1 MPVLSIVK
9 FFIYFIF
16 PSIFPLNGWLW
27 FPIGSNVLDK
37 PHTFFF
43 SEYPLKSKSFL
54 IFIVF
59 PLYVFPLFTLSE
71 NSYIS
76 STESIYI
83 IFSSFLS
90 ISTSTTFFSG
100 SSIQFNSVAL
110 PTVAFFSPAPFI
122 AQNFLSLLTKFCT
135 VTFPNSSTTIVPS
148 DGLSP
153 LKFNSPTSFSFV
165 CIVSPSESIPYS
177 YDTGYVVL
185 LPVTFFD
192 P

>member
-1 MPVLSIVK
+1 M
-9 FFIYFIF
+9 
-16 PSIFPLNGWLW
+16 
-27 FPIGSNVLDK
+27 GSNVLDN

-43 SEYPLKSKSFL
+43 SEYSLKSKSFL

-71 NSYIS
+71 NAYIS

-90 ISTSTTFFSG
+90 ISSSHGFTSTTFFSG

-177 YDTGYVVL
+177 YDTGYSIL